1 MNWLN
6 IHTDTLRSQEFL
18 GAEPVERATWL
29 ALLGWCATQ
38 ENSGVIKG
46 AKSWTDRRW
55 QQTCGV
61 TKAEADTKSE
71 LFLFEGESLVV
82 SFYPVEKQAEVVA
95 KREAGKRGGRPRKP
109 LKTQGEKPHGKPDGS
124 AEVNHEP
131 KQSESEAETEGKERE
146 EKERERKEKE
156 RREKAKLDADAIVLI
171 WDNAPQIARDR
182 SSRKQLTETWKK
194 TKEKPDIAT
203 LQNAMNSWN
212 KSQTWLEGYACGIH
226 RWVKNEQWLDLPEPK
241 QSKPKQQQFPRLG
254 EL

>member
-38 ENSGVIKG
+38 ENSGVIQG

-109 LKTQGEKPHGKPDGS
+109 LETQGEKPSGLPCGS
-124 AEVNHEP
+124 AEVNHEAM
-131 KQSESEAETEGKERE
+131 QSESEAETEWKGMEGKGMEGE
-146 EKERERKEKE
+146 ENE
-156 RREKAKLDADAIVLI
+156 
-171 WDNAPQIARDR
+171 
-182 SSRKQLTETWKK
+182 KK
-194 TKEKPDIAT
+194 TYYTEAEGLVIPQDFLDKMI
-203 LQNAMNSWN
+203 
-212 KSQTWLEGYACGIH
+212 QTYLKINVANQIKGMEGWLLANPKK
-226 RWVKNEQWLDLPEPK
+226 RKKNYESFINNWLSRADKDAPSAGGQPIL
-241 QSKPKQQQFPRLG
+241 F
-254 EL
+254 

>member
-38 ENSGVIKG
+38 ENSGVIQG

-109 LKTQGEKPHGKPDGS
+109 LETQGEKPHGKPDGS

-131 KQSESEAETEGKERE
+131 KQSESEAETEGKRRE

-156 RREKAKLDADAIVLI
+156 RREKAQLEADAERVYQ
-171 WDNAPQIARDR
+171 AYP
-182 SSRKQLTETWKK
+182 RKTDKQPALKAITKALK
-194 TKEKPDIAT
+194 TKAMSADQMVEHLKTYSESVKDKEKQFLPFPAT
-203 LQNAMNSWN
+203 YFN
-212 KSQTWLEGYACGIH
+212 KGRHLEPVEI
-226 RWVKNEQWLDLPEPK
+226 LT
-241 QSKPKQQQFPRLG
+241 KPNPHAPNRSLN
-254 EL
+254 L